1 MYMYIC
7 TCLLYYMYMCN
18 TDLCVCGREHGDT
31 LTPHAGGERD
41 HCVTDSS
48 LTAQTGEGGE
58 DIGEWSQ

>member
-1 MYMYIC
+1 M
-7 TCLLYYMYMCN
+7 YMYMCN

-41 HCVTDSS
+41 HCITGSTDSS